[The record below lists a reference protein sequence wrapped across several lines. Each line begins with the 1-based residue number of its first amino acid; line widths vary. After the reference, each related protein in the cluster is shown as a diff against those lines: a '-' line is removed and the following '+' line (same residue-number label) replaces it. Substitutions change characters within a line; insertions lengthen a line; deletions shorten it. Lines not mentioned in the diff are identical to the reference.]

1 MKIYEL
7 RAKIGS
13 TLFIQSFATSEA
25 ALLKAYSIRN
35 KCTVGGCNFAG
46 HITPQTAN
54 DHGEFEPN
62 TAETI
67 YLDSYTAN
75 N

>member
-1 MKIYEL
+1 MEIYEL

-13 TLFIQSFATSEA
+13 TLFTQSFATSEA

-54 DHGEFEPN
+54 EHGEFEPDAAN
-62 TAETI
+62 TI
-67 YLDSYTAN
+67 YLESYAAK
-75 N
+75 

>member
-7 RAKIGS
+7 RAKIGN

-35 KCTVGGCNFAG
+35 KCAVGGCDFAG
-46 HITPQTAN
+46 RIIPQTAN
-54 DHGEFEPN
+54 ERGEFEPN
-62 TAETI
+62 AAGTI
-67 YLDSYTAN
+67 YLDSYTTN

>member
-13 TLFIQSFATSEA
+13 TLFTQSFATSEA
-25 ALLKAYSIRN
+25 ALLRAYSIRN
-35 KCTVGGCNFAG
+35 KCAVGGCNFAG

-54 DHGEFEPN
+54 ERGEFEPD
-62 TAETI
+62 TADTI
-67 YLDSYTAN
+67 YLESYTAK
-75 N
+75 

>member
-13 TLFIQSFATSEA
+13 LLFTQSFATSEA
-25 ALLKAYSIRN
+25 ALLKAYSLRN
-35 KCTVGGCNFAG
+35 KCVVAGCNFSG
-46 HITPQTAN
+46 RIIPQTAN
-54 DHGEFEPN
+54 ERGAFEPDG
-62 TAETI
+62 AEMI
-67 YLDSYTAN
+67 YLDSYTTN

>member
-13 TLFIQSFATSEA
+13 TLFTQSFATSEA

-54 DHGEFEPN
+54 ERGEFEPD
-62 TAETI
+62 TANTI
-67 YLDSYTAN
+67 YLESYAAK
-75 N
+75 

>member
-13 TLFIQSFATSEA
+13 TLFTQSFATSEA

-54 DHGEFEPN
+54 EHGEFEPD
-62 TAETI
+62 TANTI
-67 YLDSYTAN
+67 YLESYAAK
-75 N
+75 